1 LLRTSPRGASQAA
14 VGGVCP
20 RARRNSSAVHTGLV
34 WFGRSVVTHVPFTLS
49 LRAPLSLRS
58 LTTLVP
64 PTRQGSNRWLFPTC
78 QSPAVGCRVDEALLQ
93 LAEHGRRQLD
103 TSGKLSVARAI
114 SPSVS
119 ESARSVVAS
128 SVCTVLWKH
137 GAIMLPHSSDSCS
150 TAQ

>member
-1 LLRTSPRGASQAA
+1 M
-14 VGGVCP
+14 GGVCP

-34 WFGRSVVTHVPFTLS
+34 WFGRSVVTTSRSLS
-49 LRAPLSLRS
+49 LSELPLLRS